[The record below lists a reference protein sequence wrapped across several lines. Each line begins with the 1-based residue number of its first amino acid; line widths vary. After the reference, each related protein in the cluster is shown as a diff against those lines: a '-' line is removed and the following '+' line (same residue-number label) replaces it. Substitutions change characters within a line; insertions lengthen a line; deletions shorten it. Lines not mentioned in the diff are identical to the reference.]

1 MSKIIGIDLGTT
13 FSAVGFV
20 RDGLPIILPNPR
32 GAAGSGGE
40 RIVPSV
46 VGLTPDNTLV
56 VGTPARNQYVLYP
69 ERTVRSIKRSMGT
82 DLTLT
87 LGERAYTPAEISAII
102 LREMKRIAEA
112 NLSEPLDRAVITV
125 PAYFSDAARQATKEA
140 GEIAGFTV
148 ERIINEPT
156 AAALAYGLDRGDES
170 QIIAVYDLGGGT
182 FDVSIVELNQ
192 GVLEVRASH
201 GDTHLGG
208 DDFDDRLVEH
218 LAHLFKEEHGLDP
231 RDDRKALAR
240 LTRAAEQAK
249 IALSSQ
255 PFARVREEYLME
267 ENRRPLHLD
276 VEVARHE
283 FEDLIKDLLT
293 GTLTAFDA
301 ALRDAG
307 LTKGD
312 LDKVLFVGGSTRI
325 PLVWELVTEHVALE
339 PMMEI
344 NPDEAVALGAGVQ
357 AALIAGEPLN
367 AILVDVTPHT
377 LGIEV
382 AEFQFGRVIP
392 DQFGPIIRRNT
403 TLPTTRAQVFSA
415 LYPDQTAIKVKVY
428 QGESTIASEN
438 TLLGEFLFEDL
449 EQEID
454 GLPPRVTVQ
463 FDLDVNGILNVS
475 AADRGSGQVKQTT
488 LRATHTRLSPSDKA
502 AASQHIDELWKAS
515 ETVAVDPVLQ
525 RARAWVQSEE
535 RQVHDLADLVKRL
548 EEAEQAGQRDEAARL
563 REELTDLLY
572 ELEGQEAAE
581 GEEEQEEEGTEEEWE
596 DDGSDEDDEEDEDED
611 DEEDEDEDEEE

>member
-13 FSAVGFV
+13 FSAVGSV
-20 RDGLPIILPNPR
+20 KDGVPIVLPN
-32 GAAGSGGE
+32 GAE

-46 VGLTPDNTLV
+46 VGLTPDNALI

-69 ERTVRSIKRSMGT
+69 ERTVKSIKRSMGT
-82 DLTLT
+82 DRVVQ
-87 LGERAYTPAEISAII
+87 LGDRAYSSAEISAII
-102 LREMKRIAEA
+102 LREMKRIAET
-112 NLSEPLDRAVITV
+112 NFGEPIARAVITV

-156 AAALAYGLDRGDES
+156 AAALAYGLDRSNET

-218 LAHLFKEEHGLDP
+218 LAKIFKEEHGLDP

-255 PFARVREEYLME
+255 PFAQVREEYLME
-267 ENRRPLHLD
+267 KNRRPLHLD
-276 VEVARHE
+276 VEIERHE
-283 FEDLIKDLLT
+283 FEDLIKDLLQ

-312 LDKVLFVGGSTRI
+312 LDKVLLVGGSTRI
-325 PLVWELVTEHVALE
+325 PLVWEMLAEHIGLD

-357 AALIAGEPLN
+357 AALIAGEPLD

-382 AEFQFGRVIP
+382 ADIQFGRVVE
-392 DQFGPIIRRNT
+392 DRFGPIIHRNT

-415 LYPDQTAIKVKVY
+415 LYSDQTAIKVKVY
-428 QGESTIASEN
+428 QGENTIASQN
-438 TLLGEFLFEDL
+438 TLLGEFLFENL

-454 GLPPRVTVQ
+454 GLPPRITVQ

-475 AADRGSGQVKQTT
+475 AADRGSGQAKQTT
-488 LRATHTRLSPSDKA
+488 LRAAHTRLSPNDRA
-502 AASQHIDELWKAS
+502 AASQRIEELWQTGAV
-515 ETVAVDPVLQ
+515 VAGDPLLQ
-525 RARAWVQSEE
+525 RARAWVQNEE
-535 RQVHDLADLVKRL
+535 EQVQELADLVQRL
-548 EEAEQAGQRDEAARL
+548 EEAEREGDVEAAARW

-572 ELEGQEAAE
+572 ELEGTTQDAE
-581 GEEEQEEEGTEEEWE
+581 EVEDNDWNDEEG
-596 DDGSDEDDEEDEDED
+596 DDGNDWDEAKG
-611 DEEDEDEDEEE
+611 